1 MMRSY
6 CGDAAHGKTVSP
18 RGEQRRGSPSAASVE
33 PVSSPAPPAGLP
45 PNRAAADV
53 AKVTLTRLVPG
64 APVPA
69 DLGLPGRR
77 VPGPLTAAIF
87 AFAISEERRVGN
99 GGISTVTLRRS
110 PC

>member
-87 AFAISEERRVGN
+87 AVEDRK
-99 GGISTVTLRRS
+99 STRLNS
-110 PC
+110 SH

>member
-1 MMRSY
+1 MDVSY
-6 CGDAAHGKTVSP
+6 LFFNATATTGNYTEGHTLSLHDALPIS
-18 RGEQRRGSPSAASVE
+18 SVE

-87 AFAISEERRVGN
+87 AVDGEELRI
-99 GGISTVTLRRS
+99 GIFV
-110 PC
+110 